1 MARQAK
7 TNWMKCT
14 VWTKTMRA
22 DIEGPTAA
30 CVTQA
35 FAGIDDPKARE
46 LALERMAQTHQKM
59 LASEAKGLSALAEAP
74 AA

>member
-7 TNWMKCT
+7 QNWMKCT

-22 DIEGPTAA
+22 DIEGPTAG
-30 CVTQA
+30 CVAQA
-35 FAGIDDPKARE
+35 FAGIDDPKARAA
-46 LALERMAQTHQKM
+46 ALQRMAETHQKM
-59 LASEAKGLSALAEAP
+59 LASEAEGLSSLAEVQ